1 LLKRIVWLCED
12 HLARDRLRASLALIK
27 RGVMNIL
34 RRALPV
40 AIVLLLLL
48 TSAAWAKAHR
58 AFSAMQHA
66 PPEETLSLNGAEA
79 TVAFAPNGD
88 ATDVVVEA
96 IEGAKRQILV
106 QAYSFTSAPII
117 QALGKARERG
127 VDVEAILDRTNES
140 RRYTGATYL
149 LHHAVPIWIDDSV
162 AIAHNK
168 VMIIDGDTVIT
179 GSFNFTKAAQ
189 QRNAENVMVIKRAP
203 ALARVYARNWEW
215 RKGLSRPYPGADNLY
230 H

>member
-1 LLKRIVWLCED
+1 
-12 HLARDRLRASLALIK
+12 
-27 RGVMNIL
+27 ML
-34 RRALPV
+34 RRTRPV

-48 TSAAWAKAHR
+48 SSASWAKAHH
-58 AFSAMQHA
+58 ASTAAQHA
-66 PPEETLSLNGAEA
+66 PKEETLSLNGAEA

-88 ATDVVVEA
+88 ATDVVVGA
-96 IEGAKRQILV
+96 IKGAKSQILL
-106 QAYSFTSAPII
+106 QAYSFTSVPII
-117 QALGKARERG
+117 QALGMAKDRG
-127 VDVEAILDRTNES
+127 VDVEAILDRTNAS

-149 LHHAVPIWIDDSV
+149 MHHAVPIWIDDSV

-189 QRNAENVMVIKRAP
+189 QRNAENVMVIRMAP
-203 ALARVYARNWEW
+203 ALARAYTRNWQW
-215 RKGLSRPYPGADNLY
+215 RRGLSRPYPGPDTLY